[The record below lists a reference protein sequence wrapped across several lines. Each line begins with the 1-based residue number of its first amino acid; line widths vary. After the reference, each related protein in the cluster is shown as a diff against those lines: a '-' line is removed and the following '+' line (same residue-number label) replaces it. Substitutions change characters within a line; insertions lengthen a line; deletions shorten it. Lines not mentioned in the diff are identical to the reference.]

1 MSDVYHRKFF
11 SSRSIFQEEIILLGM
26 TLGIH
31 SNVQTT
37 DKETLPR
44 ELVDGDIQG
53 RDAGQFSEGL
63 RNGSCPLVVKRR
75 GGTTID
81 MWF

>member
-1 MSDVYHRKFF
+1 M
-11 SSRSIFQEEIILLGM
+11 ILLGM

-31 SNVQTT
+31 YNVQTT

-53 RDAGQFSEGL
+53 HVMLDSFPRDSETA
-63 RNGSCPLVVKRR
+63 PVHQ
-75 GGTTID
+75 
-81 MWF
+81 W